1 MSAPTAR
8 DETAAS
14 LRVEHDDLARRLE
27 IRPSIDELRR
37 GLIRL
42 FVGLIATG
50 LTVKL
55 GWDRWGVLK
64 PGMVRK
70 LHHGPPLFLWIATT
84 VAWGV
89 LFQDSQTRNA
99 SWFRPMDMFFMVVS
113 IVWLAIPVGLAL
125 SALVR
130 GFRALTTHEM
140 AEQGG

>member
-14 LRVEHDDLARRLE
+14 LRAEHDDLARRLE

-84 VAWGV
+84 VAVV
-89 LFQDSQTRNA
+89 LL
-99 SWFRPMDMFFMVVS
+99 V
-113 IVWLAIPVGLAL
+113 L
-125 SALVR
+125 SLRAFVR
-130 GFRALTTHEM
+130 ARRLGREEDRLFARCRQLRAELGID
-140 AEQGG
+140 A